1 MTVGRRVR
9 VLTFGCQM
17 NVYDSEHLLQNL
29 SQIGYRATED
39 EDDADIIVLNT
50 CSVRENAA
58 QKVYSKLGRLKFLKR
73 RNPDLLLVVAGCVA
87 QQEQE
92 ALARR
97 VPFVD
102 IVMGP
107 DHISEVNQLVE
118 EARRTGKQVVATQF
132 EKDPERIFS
141 AVTGMTDKVPVS
153 SYVTVMKGCN
163 QFCSY
168 CIVPHTRGRE
178 FSKSPEAVMA
188 EVQAL
193 LDRGAREIHL
203 LGQNVNRY
211 GMDRDDYPRFHEL
224 LAQVHDLP
232 GLARIRF
239 ITSHPRDCPDEL
251 IACFEKL
258 PRLAPFFHLPL
269 QSGSDGVL
277 LAMNRGYDFS
287 HYLDRV
293 TRLRAV
299 SPNINISTDLIV
311 GFPGETDE
319 DFQQTLEAAER
330 VRWGNAYSFMYSPRP
345 GTRAAS
351 LSDDVPLIVKKA
363 RLEKLQRVLYDTM
376 HEAMQRTIGTREDV
390 LIEGPSSRQSTD
402 SRVLQ
407 LTGRTG
413 SGYIVNVDFPGDRVA
428 AAGEM
433 VPVRVLESLAH
444 SLYGEPIVEEVI

>member
-1 MTVGRRVR
+1 
-9 VLTFGCQM
+9 M

-29 SQIGYRATED
+29 SQIGYRATD
-39 EDDADIIVLNT
+39 EEEAADIIILNT

-73 RNPDLLLVVAGCVA
+73 RNPALLLVVAGCVA

-97 VPFVD
+97 VPYVD

-107 DHISEVNQLVE
+107 DHISEVSQLVE
-118 EARRTGKQVVATQF
+118 EARRTGKQVVATRF
-132 EKDPERIFS
+132 ERDPERIFS
-141 AVTGMTDKVPVS
+141 GSATLGDAVPVS

-178 FSKSPEAVMA
+178 VSKPPEVILS
-188 EVQAL
+188 EVRGL

-224 LAQVHDLP
+224 LAQVHELP
-232 GLARIRF
+232 GLQRLRF

-251 IACFEKL
+251 IDCFATL

-269 QSGSDGVL
+269 QSASNRVL
-277 LAMNRGYDFS
+277 EAMNRGYDFG
-287 HYLDRV
+287 HYVELV
-293 TRLRAV
+293 AKLRAV
-299 SPNINISTDLIV
+299 SPGINISTDLIV
-311 GFPGETDE
+311 GFPGERDE
-319 DFQQTLEAAER
+319 DFLQTLEAAR
-330 VRWGNAYSFMYSPRP
+330 TIRWGNSYSFMYSPRP
-345 GTRAAS
+345 GTHAAQS
-351 LSDDVPLIVKKA
+351 PDDVPLATKKA
-363 RLEKLQRVLYDTM
+363 RLEKLQAVLYDTM
-376 HEAMQRTIGTREDV
+376 HEAMRQTIGKREEV
-390 LIEGPSSRQSTD
+390 LIEGPSSRALTNRSL
-402 SRVLQ
+402 LQ

-413 SGYIVNVDFPGDRVA
+413 SGYIVNIDFPADRVA
-428 AAGEM
+428 ATGGM
-433 VPVRVLESLAH
+433 VSVRVEESLNH
-444 SLYGEPIVEEVI
+444 SLYGKPIDEEEV

>member
-1 MTVGRRVR
+1 
-9 VLTFGCQM
+9 M

-29 SQIGYRATED
+29 SQIGYRETTE
-39 EDDADIIVLNT
+39 EDDANIIILNT

-92 ALARR
+92 ALAKR
-97 VPFVD
+97 VSFVD

-107 DHISEVNQLVE
+107 DHISQVSQLVE

-141 AVTGMTDKVPVS
+141 SLTGAADLTDNVPVS

-178 FSKSPEAVMA
+178 TSKSPDAVLA
-188 EVQAL
+188 EVRAL

-232 GLARIRF
+232 GLERIRF
-239 ITSHPRDCPDEL
+239 ITSHPRDCPDDL
-251 IACFEKL
+251 ISCFETL
-258 PRLAPFFHLPL
+258 PKLAPFFHLPL
-269 QSGSDGVL
+269 QSASDRVL
-277 LAMNRGYDFS
+277 SAMNRGYDFA
-287 HYLDRV
+287 HYRDRV
-293 TRLRAV
+293 EKLRDV
-299 SPNINISTDLIV
+299 VPQINISTDLIV

-319 DFQQTLEAAER
+319 DFEHTLGAAET

-345 GTRAAS
+345 GTAAS
-351 LSDDVPLIVKKA
+351 KLPDDVPLPVKKA

-376 HEAMQRTIGTREDV
+376 HEAMQRTIGTREEV
-390 LIEGPSSRQSTD
+390 LIEGPSSRSSTNPA
-402 SRVLQ
+402 VHQ

-413 SGYIVNVDFPGDRVA
+413 SGYIVNVDFPADCIA
-428 AAGEM
+428 APGEM
-433 VPVRVLESLAH
+433 VSVRIEESLAH
-444 SLYGEPIVEEVI
+444 SLYGRPIVEEEI